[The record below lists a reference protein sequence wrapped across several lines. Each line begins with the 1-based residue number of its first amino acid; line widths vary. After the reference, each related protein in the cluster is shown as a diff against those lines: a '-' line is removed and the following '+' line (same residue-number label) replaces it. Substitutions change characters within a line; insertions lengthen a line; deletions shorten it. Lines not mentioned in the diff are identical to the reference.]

1 MDKGQGYYGNQMQV
15 KDLDGNSYNWQLI
28 GNIAH
33 GAAQNKSS
41 LHLQARDLIHECFPT
56 LQVLEEVAVNIRRTE
71 TLYLDFYLPLIK
83 KCVEVHGEQHYKFNK
98 FFHNS
103 ALGFIRHKKRDQ
115 EKQEW
120 CALNGIE
127 YIELPFDQT
136 DNWKSRIKNEYQRTS
151 E

>member
-1 MDKGQGYYGNQMQV
+1 MLIRDLNGIEHNWNLTGYISKGR
-15 KDLDGNSYNWQLI
+15 LL
-28 GNIAH
+28 
-33 GAAQNKSS
+33 NKSS
-41 LHLQARDLIHECFPT
+41 LHLKAREIIIETFPT
-56 LQVLEEVAVNIRRTE
+56 LQVLEEVPAPIRKSE